1 MKRILRWVL
10 VVAAVL
16 VALFV
21 LMAASGMMLP
31 QGHVA
36 VVTAE
41 YGQTPEAVWAVMTD
55 FQEAPAWREGVDR
68 MERLP
73 DRDGRPVWRESGAR
87 GGMAF
92 EVTEVDPPRRLVTT
106 IVEDLPF
113 GGRWIFEVEP
123 APAGSRVTI
132 TEEGEVYNPL
142 FRFMSRFVFG
152 HDATAKGYLRSLG
165 RRFGEE
171 VEPETVR
178 DEWRED
184 PGPEA
189 RDAREARA
197 ARVSARTGGDP
208 GSDVAMRETG
218 EARERR

>member
-1 MKRILRWVL
+1 MRRVLRWALVL
-10 VVAAVL
+10 AAVL
-16 VALFV
+16 VALLV
-21 LMAASGMMLP
+21 LVAAAGMVLP

-41 YGQTPEAVWAVMTD
+41 YRQSPDAVWAVMTD
-55 FQEAPAWREGVDR
+55 FQEAPSWREGVDR

-73 DRDGRPVWRESGAR
+73 DRKGRPVWRESGPR

-92 EVTEVDPPRRLVTT
+92 EVTETEPPRRLVTT
-106 IVEDLPF
+106 IVGDLPF
-113 GGRWIFEVEP
+113 GGRWIHEVEP
-123 APAGSRVTI
+123 TDAGSRVTI

-152 HDATAKGYLRSLG
+152 HDATARGYLRSLG

-178 DEWRED
+178 DEWRE
-184 PGPEA
+184 G
-189 RDAREARA
+189 
-197 ARVSARTGGDP
+197 V
-208 GSDVAMRETG
+208 
-218 EARERR
+218 

>member
-1 MKRILRWVL
+1 MKRTLRWGFVVL
-10 VVAAVL
+10 AVL

-21 LMAASGMMLP
+21 LVAAAGMVLP
-31 QGHVA
+31 QAHRT
-36 VVTAE
+36 VVRAE
-41 YGQTPEAVWAVMTD
+41 YGQPPESVWDVMTD
-55 FQEAPAWREGVDR
+55 FRTAPAWRDGVDR

-73 DRDGRPVWRESGAR
+73 EREGRPVWRESGPR

-113 GGRWIFEVEP
+113 GGRWIYEVEP

-142 FRFMSRFVFG
+142 FRFMARFVFG
-152 HDATAKGYLRSLG
+152 HDATATGYLRSLG
-165 RRFGEE
+165 RRFGER

-178 DEWRED
+178 DEWRES
-184 PGPEA
+184 PSGE
-189 RDAREARA
+189 
-197 ARVSARTGGDP
+197 RTGGP
-208 GSDVAMRETG
+208 
-218 EARERR
+218 